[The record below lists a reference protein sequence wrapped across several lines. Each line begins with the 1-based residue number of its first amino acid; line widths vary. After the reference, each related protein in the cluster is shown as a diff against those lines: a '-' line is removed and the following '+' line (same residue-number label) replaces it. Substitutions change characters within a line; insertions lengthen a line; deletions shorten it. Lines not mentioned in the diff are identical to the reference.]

1 METIVNL
8 SFKERMQLK
17 QAADRK
23 VGGKKFIHS
32 PINHLLK
39 EIEVI
44 NDAENQRRLYIT
56 PDGKRYPSITT
67 VLSVLKAP
75 ELEEWIRTTD
85 PSVVKEVSSRAAL
98 RGSIVHELVEHYI
111 NNELSEFDSSTR
123 PSDIKSFKQLQPI
136 LDEHVDNIL
145 IQEAPLYS
153 NKWRIAGRV
162 DCIGDYDKIESIID
176 FKTSRRIK
184 SKEDIPNYFIQM
196 TAYAE
201 MLEELTGISIDQIVI
216 IMEVEND
223 QPIVF
228 KESRSNWIDSLRD
241 TRKRYYE
248 QYGI

>member
-1 METIVNL
+1 MNTEQKSL
-8 SFKERMQLK
+8 SFRERMQLK
-17 QAADRK
+17 EKADRQINGK
-23 VGGKKFIHS
+23 VFR
-32 PINHLLK
+32 HLPLSLK

-44 NDAENQRRLYIT
+44 NDTENQRRLYVT
-56 PDGKRYPSITT
+56 PEGNKYPSITT
-67 VLSVLKAP
+67 ILGILKAP

-85 PSVVKEVSSRAAL
+85 PSVVHEVSSRAAK

-111 NNELSEFDSSTR
+111 NNELSEFDPNVR
-123 PSDIKSFKQLQPI
+123 ASDIKSFKQLKPI

-145 IQEAPLYS
+145 MQEAPLYS

-162 DCIGDYDKIESIID
+162 DCIGNYDEVLSIID
-176 FKTSRRIK
+176 FKTSRRVK
-184 SKEDIPNYFIQM
+184 TKEDIPNYFIQM

-201 MLEELTGISIDQIVI
+201 MLDELTGISIDQIVI

-223 QPIVF
+223 QPLVF
-228 KESRSNWIDSLRD
+228 KESRSNWIEALRD